1 MDKKL
6 FQLGR
11 MISFLGF
18 ADAGLTWLLAYN
30 GYCTMIDVQM
40 GESLPQLIG
49 ALRDE
54 GDLYP
59 CIFTLLI
66 VLLAVAALVL
76 LFRKKSRVSRMS
88 LVYGVVCGLFVVTLT
103 ASALITVFAVLS
115 VLDGA
120 LTSFLREW
128 RFILIYVLF
137 AASGIAALGMRRVCE
152 SCRREL
158 TETDSIVSARQKRLL
173 NRREHAV
180 FYERIVERHERRARM
195 DS

>member
-18 ADAGLTWLLAYN
+18 TDAGLTWLLAYN
-30 GYCTMIDVQM
+30 GYCTMVDMQM

-54 GDLYP
+54 GELYP

-66 VLLAVAALVL
+66 VLLAVAAFVL

-137 AASGIAALGMRRVCE
+137 AASGIAALGMRRVMRKLP
-152 SCRREL
+152 SGV
-158 TETDSIVSARQKRLL
+158 DG
-173 NRREHAV
+173 
-180 FYERIVERHERRARM
+180 
-195 DS
+195 D

>member
-30 GYCTMIDVQM
+30 GYCTMVDMQM
-40 GESLPQLIG
+40 GESLPQLIR

-66 VLLAVAALVL
+66 VLLAVAAFVL

-103 ASALITVFAVLS
+103 AGALITVFAVLS

-120 LTSFLREW
+120 ADVFPEGME
-128 RFILIYVLF
+128 IYTDLCAF
-137 AASGIAALGMRRVCE
+137 CGIRHRGFGYAQGDAKAAVGS
-152 SCRREL
+152 
-158 TETDSIVSARQKRLL
+158 
-173 NRREHAV
+173 
-180 FYERIVERHERRARM
+180 
-195 DS
+195 